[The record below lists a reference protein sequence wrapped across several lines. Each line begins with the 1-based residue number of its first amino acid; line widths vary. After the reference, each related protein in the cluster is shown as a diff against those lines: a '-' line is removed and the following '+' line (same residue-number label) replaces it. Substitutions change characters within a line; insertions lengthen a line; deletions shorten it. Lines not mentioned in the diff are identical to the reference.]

1 MTTPDTIVLIHGL
14 WLTPL
19 SWEGWIKRYENA
31 GYTVLAPRWPGEADD
46 VAATRSDPSGM
57 NGVGLAEIT
66 HYCAKIIE
74 QLDKPPILVGHSFGR
89 LIVELLLDR
98 GLGAAGVAISPAPI
112 KGVLGL
118 PPAQLKSALPVLAH
132 PGTRSRTV
140 MLTEA
145 QFHYAFANN
154 LSREESN
161 AVRERYAV
169 PGPGR
174 LLFQAAFA
182 NLNPKAV
189 TKVNTKN
196 PDRAPLLLVGATND
210 HTVPASTVRA
220 VKKLY
225 KAGRVDHKEYEGRS
239 HYTSARPAGRT
250 SPTTLSLG
258 PAT

>member
-112 KGVLGL
+112 KGSWACR
-118 PPAQLKSALPVLAH
+118 P
-132 PGTRSRTV
+132 RS
-140 MLTEA
+140 
-145 QFHYAFANN
+145 
-154 LSREESN
+154 
-161 AVRERYAV
+161 
-169 PGPGR
+169 
-174 LLFQAAFA
+174 
-182 NLNPKAV
+182 
-189 TKVNTKN
+189 
-196 PDRAPLLLVGATND
+196 
-210 HTVPASTVRA
+210 
-220 VKKLY
+220 
-225 KAGRVDHKEYEGRS
+225 
-239 HYTSARPAGRT
+239 
-250 SPTTLSLG
+250 
-258 PAT
+258 

>member
-1 MTTPDTIVLIHGL
+1 
-14 WLTPL
+14 
-19 SWEGWIKRYENA
+19 
-31 GYTVLAPRWPGEADD
+31 VLAPRWPGEAED
-46 VAATRSDPSGM
+46 VAATRNDPSGM
-57 NGVGLAEIT
+57 NGVGITEIT
-66 HYCAKIIE
+66 DHYAKIIE
-74 QLDKPPILVGHSFGR
+74 QLDKPPILMGHSFGG
-89 LIVELLLDR
+89 LIVQLLLDR
-98 GLGAAGVAISPAPI
+98 GLGAAGVAVSPAPI

-118 PPAQLKSALPVLAH
+118 PPAQLKSAFPVLGH
-132 PGTRSRTV
+132 PGTKNRTV
-140 MLTEA
+140 MLSEA

-174 LLFQAAFA
+174 PLFQAGLA
-182 NLNPKAV
+182 NVNPKAV

-225 KAGRVDHKEYEGRS
+225 KAGRVDHKQYEGRS
-239 HYTSARPAGRT
+239 HYIFGETGWEDVADDALTWARDAI
-250 SPTTLSLG
+250 
-258 PAT
+258 AA